1 MGAPTPSLAA
11 GRRHIRSGGSL
22 TRYLGNLYRT
32 LEAVRA
38 RLQVGTELRRCFTS
52 RWTARSELSSPKA
65 ALALFSHGS
74 PPAEALSK
82 RPKLVHSFVTS
93 YRIRQGLRLRRLDAS
108 SGSSSVNRP
117 ERTSPRPPEPASS
130 HRPMITRRQGA
141 VRQRSAAAGHGT
153 DGAVELLEA
162 RNPHGERPPRCSSFT
177 NLRFTRHRPP
187 RAPPSCSYW
196 RWPPL
201 RPAPRSRTPPLRLPP
216 GPPHRQRRQPRR
228 VLRSLHQRDPRLRD
242 PPPPIQP

>member
-1 MGAPTPSLAA
+1 MSGPHGGTHTLLGRLGAA
-11 GRRHIRSGGSL
+11 ISGGSL

-32 LEAVRA
+32 LEARPGA
-38 RLQVGTELRRCFTS
+38 FKSATELRRMLYGPLA
-52 RWTARSELSSPKA
+52 ARAELSSPKA
-65 ALALFSHGS
+65 ALRYSATVARLPKPF
-74 PPAEALSK
+74 PK

-162 RNPHGERPPRCSSFT
+162 RNPHGERPPRCS
-177 NLRFTRHRPP
+177 R
-187 RAPPSCSYW
+187 
-196 RWPPL
+196 
-201 RPAPRSRTPPLRLPP
+201 
-216 GPPHRQRRQPRR
+216 G
-228 VLRSLHQRDPRLRD
+228 
-242 PPPPIQP
+242 